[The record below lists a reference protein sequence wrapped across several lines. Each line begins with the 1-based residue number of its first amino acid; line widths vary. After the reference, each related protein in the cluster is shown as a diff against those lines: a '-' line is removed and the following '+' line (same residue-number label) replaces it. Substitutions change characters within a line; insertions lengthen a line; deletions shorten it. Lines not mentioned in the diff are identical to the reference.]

1 MTTTSNNRNMSD
13 TTIQHR
19 IRASRERASMTQREL
34 AEALGVAYQA
44 EISRW
49 EIDRRPH
56 PRRVRQIA
64 EVLGVSVSWLATGEG
79 KP

>member
-1 MTTTSNNRNMSD
+1 
-13 TTIQHR
+13 
-19 IRASRERASMTQREL
+19 MTQREL
-34 AEALGVAYQA
+34 AEALGVGYQS

-56 PRRVRQIA
+56 PKRIRQIA
-64 EVLGVSVSWLATGEG
+64 EVLGVSVAWLATGEG